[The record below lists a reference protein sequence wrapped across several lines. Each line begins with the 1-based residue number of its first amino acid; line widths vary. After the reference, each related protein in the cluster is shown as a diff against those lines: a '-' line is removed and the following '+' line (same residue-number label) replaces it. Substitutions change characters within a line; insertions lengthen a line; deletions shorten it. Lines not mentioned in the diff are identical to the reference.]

1 MLIEPNILVN
11 NNLTIIINS
20 VISQIWEN
28 KPVLEIENNVVDI
41 RSPES
46 TRPWQ
51 HVLEPL
57 SGYLTL
63 GSELYKSSKKHGE
76 AYNFGPSAGQNY
88 SVRNLIDEMSKYWK
102 SVRWNDVSKDS
113 KHAHEAGL
121 LKLNCDKALFDLQWT
136 PTLIFEETIGMT
148 VQWYKTF
155 YQDRSKSISDVTLR
169 QIDEYMN
176 LAKKRGLSWMRD

>member
-1 MLIEPNILVN
+1 
-11 NNLTIIINS
+11 
-20 VISQIWEN
+20 
-28 KPVLEIENNVVDI
+28 
-41 RSPES
+41 
-46 TRPWQ
+46 
-51 HVLEPL
+51 
-57 SGYLTL
+57 
-63 GSELYKSSKKHGE
+63 
-76 AYNFGPSAGQNY
+76 
-88 SVRNLIDEMSKYWK
+88 MSKYWK